1 MFQEVEKIIQEVFLE
16 AAHGIMN
23 EAASNMEVAEWKS
36 NGNLEIKE
44 NGFIVSWDNLL
55 LIFREFGTGRYSA
68 SYLSNKPQD
77 IKDEAMKFFVN
88 GLGTLPANPMI
99 YPVVVRYSEWV
110 PTEIN
115 KRVEEWFKNVKL

>member
-1 MFQEVEKIIQEVFLE
+1 MFQEVSNIIQEVFLE

-88 GLGTLPANPMI
+88 GLGTVLPLPG
-99 YPVVVRYSEWV
+99 S
-110 PTEIN
+110 PTFVFSSSNASLVATSSAYATVLEPPG
-115 KRVEEWFKNVKL
+115 